1 MPQQARTNK
10 QRLRVWMRDIIV
22 PQREPRKDLALSPR
36 SENDS
41 VAARDRRILEF
52 PLSTSSETVA
62 EILKAEG
69 TFTIPSTLSNSVSSL
84 LSPCHAFLARSS
96 HTF

>member
-1 MPQQARTNK
+1 
-10 QRLRVWMRDIIV
+10 MRDVIV

-36 SENDS
+36 SEKDN

-69 TFTIPSTLSNSVSSL
+69 PFTIPSTS
-84 LSPCHAFLARSS
+84 
-96 HTF
+96 